1 MRVYISGNN
10 VSDWVNGDNDSLD
23 KFLIDNGH
31 TVDISISS
39 HTDSVLFLNWS
50 TRCLRDLR
58 QSERLGIPRVL
69 IITEPSVV
77 IPAYR
82 NRRLMSRFS
91 AKLEFGRPKLG
102 VPYPQQFNLQY
113 FDFEDRLD
121 EVVAVAGKKES
132 YVSGELYSLR
142 TDAFSQIDGLSLF
155 GTGWDARGLQSI
167 VSNLKQ
173 FLIAIVSRQRISLRP
188 LSHVFVPSS
197 LRVDQVPNKLE
208 AMSRYKYALVIEN
221 SEEYVSEKLLDAMMA
236 GCVPVYVGGDPGA
249 FGIPD
254 ELYVKSEPS
263 VEKILQGI
271 VQARNIEYSRWKFS
285 AIEFLNSQF
294 VSEARSGEK
303 ANWRIMTALIVA
315 TASAP
320 SPKDS

>member
-1 MRVYISGNN
+1 MHIYISGNN
-10 VSDWVNGDNDSLD
+10 VSDWVNSGNDSLD

-50 TRCLRDLR
+50 TRCFRDLR

-91 AKLEFGRPKLG
+91 AKLEFGRPELG

-121 EVVAVAGKKES
+121 EIVAVAGKKES

-155 GTGWDARGLQSI
+155 GTGWDTGAVKSI

-173 FLIAIVSRQRISLRP
+173 FLTAILSRQRISLRP
-188 LSHVFVPSS
+188 LRHIFVPSS
-197 LRVDQVPNKLE
+197 LRVDKVRNKLE
-208 AMSRYKYALVIEN
+208 AMSRYRYALVIEN
-221 SEEYVSEKLLDAMMA
+221 SEEYVSEKLLDALMA

-263 VEKILQGI
+263 VEKIFQGI
-271 VQARNIEYSRWKFS
+271 VQARNVEYERWKLS
-285 AIEFLNSQF
+285 ASEFLTSPS
-294 VSEARSGEK
+294 VSVARSGEE
-303 ANWRIMTALIVA
+303 ANWRIMSALIVA
-315 TASAP
+315 TTSAP
-320 SPKDS
+320 PPKDS